1 MFQERHV
8 VEGVPVLLAGPRTP
22 RGLVVFFHG
31 AGGSKERTLRLSSP
45 LHALGFATLHPDAP
59 HHGERGPV
67 RDPFEAPALL
77 VEAIAGMVDE
87 APGLIRFGQQT
98 LGVRQTFL
106 LGASMGGYVL
116 HELLS
121 RGLEARAA
129 AVLFSAARPI
139 PRLSPY
145 LPEGFVPAL
154 ERVEAYPTVPLLHL
168 HGEDDRVVP
177 IAMMEETVA
186 RLAPRY
192 AGRPGALAKAIFPGV
207 GHEPRPEL
215 LWLAAGWFARWA

>member
-1 MFQERHV
+1 MLGERRV
-8 VEGVPVLLAGPRTP
+8 IEGVPVILAGPRSP

-31 AGGSKERTLRLSSP
+31 AGGSKERTLRLAGP

-77 VEAIAGMVDE
+77 VEAIMGMVEE
-87 APGLIRFGQQT
+87 APRIVSPAREALS
-98 LGVRQTFL
+98 VRRVFL
-106 LGASMGGYVL
+106 LGASMGGYVV
-116 HELLS
+116 HELLA
-121 RGLEARAA
+121 RGFEARAA

-139 PRLSPY
+139 PRLLPH

-154 ERVEAYPTVPLLHL
+154 ERAEAYPLIPLLHL

-177 IAMMEETVA
+177 VAMMEETVA

-192 AGRPGALAKAIFPGV
+192 AGRPGALAKAVFPGV

>member
-1 MFQERHV
+1 MLNERRMLA
-8 VEGVPVLLAGPRTP
+8 GIPVRLAGPRQA

-31 AGGSKERTLRLSSP
+31 AGGSKERSLSLASP

-77 VEAIAGMVDE
+77 VEAIAGSIEE
-87 APGLIRFGQQT
+87 APALVAAARRATGAKRI
-98 LGVRQTFL
+98 FL
-106 LGASMGGYVL
+106 LGASMGGYVV
-116 HELLS
+116 HELLA

-139 PRLSPY
+139 PRLRPF

-154 ERVEAYPTVPLLHL
+154 DRAEAYPLVPLLHL
-168 HGEDDRVVP
+168 HGEEDRVVP
-177 IAMMEETVA
+177 LAMMEETVA

-192 AGRPGALAKAIFPGV
+192 ARRPGALAKAVFPGV